1 MLANYMQRQN
11 KMLVVCLFVNRVHE
25 QIIETFSLTFTANVK
40 PQTKFFILQLYY
52 NSFYT
57 SFEIY

>member
-1 MLANYMQRQN
+1 MIVWTFGKSVKNQSGDHSAPWL
-11 KMLVVCLFVNRVHE
+11 
-25 QIIETFSLTFTANVK
+25 ETFSLTFTANVK
-40 PQTKFFILQLYY
+40 PQTKFFILQFYY